1 MKETT
6 LNLYAL
12 DYRDMR
18 TYMVAMLFILGNMVL
33 PQLCHL
39 IPQGGITWLPIYF
52 FTLIGA
58 YKYGW
63 KVGLL
68 TGVLSPILNSLLFGM
83 PFPEVLPGILFKSV
97 VLAVA
102 AGYAADHFN
111 RVSIPIL
118 LAVVLTYQF
127 LGTLGEWVISDN
139 FYIAIQDFRIG
150 LPGMCFQVIGG
161 YLFIKYLIYK

>member
-52 FTLIGA
+52 
-58 YKYGW
+58 
-63 KVGLL
+63 LL
-68 TGVLSPILNSLLFGM
+68 L
-83 PFPEVLPGILFKSV
+83 
-97 VLAVA
+97 
-102 AGYAADHFN
+102 
-111 RVSIPIL
+111 
-118 LAVVLTYQF
+118 
-127 LGTLGEWVISDN
+127 
-139 FYIAIQDFRIG
+139 
-150 LPGMCFQVIGG
+150 
-161 YLFIKYLIYK
+161 

>member
-58 YKYGW
+58 Y
-63 KVGLL
+63 
-68 TGVLSPILNSLLFGM
+68 I
-83 PFPEVLPGILFKSV
+83 
-97 VLAVA
+97 
-102 AGYAADHFN
+102 
-111 RVSIPIL
+111 
-118 LAVVLTYQF
+118 
-127 LGTLGEWVISDN
+127 
-139 FYIAIQDFRIG
+139 
-150 LPGMCFQVIGG
+150 
-161 YLFIKYLIYK
+161 

>member
-68 TGVLSPILNSLLFGM
+68 TGVLSPILNSF
-83 PFPEVLPGILFKSV
+83 
-97 VLAVA
+97 
-102 AGYAADHFN
+102 
-111 RVSIPIL
+111 
-118 LAVVLTYQF
+118 
-127 LGTLGEWVISDN
+127 
-139 FYIAIQDFRIG
+139 
-150 LPGMCFQVIGG
+150 
-161 YLFIKYLIYK
+161 

>member
-63 KVGLL
+63 E
-68 TGVLSPILNSLLFGM
+68 S
-83 PFPEVLPGILFKSV
+83 
-97 VLAVA
+97 
-102 AGYAADHFN
+102 
-111 RVSIPIL
+111 RSIDRC
-118 LAVVLTYQF
+118 T
-127 LGTLGEWVISDN
+127 ISDIE
-139 FYIAIQDFRIG
+139 FSVFRYAFS
-150 LPGMCFQVIGG
+150 LKCCPVFFLNLL
-161 YLFIKYLIYK
+161 YWL

>member
-63 KVGLL
+63 KVPLVKSRDDGRLL
-68 TGVLSPILNSLLFGM
+68 TRNCDGRHQGLFR
-83 PFPEVLPGILFKSV
+83 
-97 VLAVA
+97 AV
-102 AGYAADHFN
+102 G
-111 RVSIPIL
+111 L
-118 LAVVLTYQF
+118 C
-127 LGTLGEWVISDN
+127 GK
-139 FYIAIQDFRIG
+139 FRHSG
-150 LPGMCFQVIGG
+150 
-161 YLFIKYLIYK
+161 